1 MSTNSYT
8 RTRRPPVRA
17 AIFSLGASGL
27 GVYNRAMAQVN
38 ANPALVE
45 RFSKAIMAARNL
57 SERAPNLLTQPQKL
71 KLYALFQQA
80 SKGPPPSEPP
90 PPGTV
95 NDLDHAKWEAWRD
108 VRAISNQQA
117 MESYSQI
124 IENLEELVRASLP
137 SPVPPPQFSGPGR
150 HLGMHAAA
158 GDDGYEE
165 DEDEDDGEE
174 GDEYYD
180 DEEDEDEDDEDDE
193 DEALALRLVAQEVAP
208 QVTATVWSTAA
219 IGVGAGD
226 KLDVPLVFDATSR
239 CTYSFS
245 IVSGSGPVGFRINTV
260 PPQPAPLLSLYES
273 TAEGTLEVLGPA
285 LLMVTLD
292 NSAATFNSVELRCR
306 VCLEPIAALAEESRY
321 KMRKAMYEKVLER
334 AAAADGLAKAARMQR
349 EAVDKAATR
358 LEELRRAVSSAR
370 SELTG
375 LVSTLRAQKMELALG
390 KRELQTLKRTLREK
404 VAQK

>member
-1 MSTNSYT
+1 
-8 RTRRPPVRA
+8 
-17 AIFSLGASGL
+17 
-27 GVYNRAMAQVN
+27 MAQVN

-80 SKGPPPSEPP
+80 SKGPPPSEP

-208 QVTATVWSTAA
+208 QVMATVWSTAA

-273 TAEGTLEVLGPA
+273 TSEGTLEVLGPA

-306 VCLEPIAALAEESRY
+306 VCLEPIAALAEESHY

-390 KRELQTLKRTLREK
+390 KRELQTLTRTLREK

>member
-1 MSTNSYT
+1 MLFLAGEQDTLF
-8 RTRRPPVRA
+8 PVASVREA
-17 AIFSLGASGL
+17 FAKMQHVWDSL
-27 GVYNRAMAQVN
+27 
-38 ANPALVE
+38 
-45 RFSKAIMAARNL
+45 
-57 SERAPNLLTQPQKL
+57 
-71 KLYALFQQA
+71 
-80 SKGPPPSEPP
+80 
-90 PPGTV
+90 
-95 NDLDHAKWEAWRD
+95 
-108 VRAISNQQA
+108 
-117 MESYSQI
+117 
-124 IENLEELVRASLP
+124 
-137 SPVPPPQFSGPGR
+137 
-150 HLGMHAAA
+150 
-158 GDDGYEE
+158 
-165 DEDEDDGEE
+165 
-174 GDEYYD
+174 
-180 DEEDEDEDDEDDE
+180 
-193 DEALALRLVAQEVAP
+193 
-208 QVTATVWSTAA
+208 
-219 IGVGAGD
+219 GAGD

-245 IVSGSGPVGFRINTV
+245 IVTGSGPVGFRINTV

-273 TAEGTLEVLGPA
+273 NAEGTLEVLGPA

-321 KMRKAMYEKVLER
+321 KMRKAMYGKVLER

>member
-1 MSTNSYT
+1 
-8 RTRRPPVRA
+8 
-17 AIFSLGASGL
+17 
-27 GVYNRAMAQVN
+27 MAQVN

-124 IENLEELVRASLP
+124 IENLEEL
-137 SPVPPPQFSGPGR
+137 
-150 HLGMHAAA
+150 
-158 GDDGYEE
+158 
-165 DEDEDDGEE
+165 
-174 GDEYYD
+174 
-180 DEEDEDEDDEDDE
+180 
-193 DEALALRLVAQEVAP
+193 EVAP